1 MKAILSFVSIFQ
13 DSYHWGWKLIIGL
26 LGLVAGILLL
36 NHPWWGKLLLPAV
49 AVIVIAIMAIVM
61 GVVSLIQAVTGSGWA
76 DAILGLLA
84 IFLGFLLLSQPIGFT
99 LISQPL
105 IATVA
110 LPYLFGYLMV
120 GGGLLAILGSLAMF
134 IRGVTKKPVEAAV
147 EPAGEAV
154 RLEEAPIQIT
164 DTRPV
169 VTTAAVVGAAME
181 MGDEESVQP
190 EEILESPE
198 SPEQA
203 DIGWAL
209 EEESKEE
216 EKPSFEP
223 GPAILV
229 GAGALV
235 ADALQEDQEEPVAE
249 SVEEAVE
256 LQELVES
263 EGMSPE
269 ALVAAKLAADELGSD
284 EPAVVPV
291 AESLVDSVDEAVV
304 EAAIVEEITSDESE
318 TAEPVLPESEKGE
331 VLQEDGLQPGEIELA
346 DVQKRLLNH
355 DVEFM
360 EGIGP
365 VYAAKL
371 KAIGIA
377 TALDLLRQGATR
389 RGRMDIV
396 DKSGISQKLVIKWIN
411 QADMYRIKGIGS
423 EYAELL
429 EAAGVD
435 TVVELAARRPDN
447 LHPTL
452 QETNDLKKLTRQA
465 PSLNQVKDWIEQAKN
480 LPRVIRY

>member
-1 MKAILSFVSIFQ
+1 
-13 DSYHWGWKLIIGL
+13 
-26 LGLVAGILLL
+26 
-36 NHPWWGKLLLPAV
+36 
-49 AVIVIAIMAIVM
+49 MAIAM
-61 GVVSLIQAVTGSGWA
+61 GTLSLIQAVTGSGWA
-76 DAILGLLA
+76 DAILGLLS

-99 LISQPL
+99 LISQPM

-120 GGGLLAILGSLAMF
+120 GGGLLAILGSLALF
-134 IRGVTKKPVEAAV
+134 IRAARKPAEVVA
-147 EPAGEAV
+147 EPAAEPV
-154 RLEEAPIQIT
+154 RLEEAPIEIT

-169 VTTAAVVGAAME
+169 ETPVAVVAAME
-181 MGDEESVQP
+181 MGDEDAVQP
-190 EEILESPE
+190 EQAGELPE
-198 SPEQA
+198 TPEQE

-209 EEESKEE
+209 EEESKEDE
-216 EKPSFEP
+216 SSSGV

-235 ADALQEDQEEPVAE
+235 ADALHDDQEEQTAEVAGNE
-249 SVEEAVE
+249 IEP
-256 LQELVES
+256 QELVES
-263 EGMSPE
+263 EGPSAE
-269 ALVAAKLAADELGSD
+269 ALVAAKLAADEWGGAGEQPVD
-284 EPAVVPV
+284 ENVVDV
-291 AESLVDSVDEAVV
+291 VDEAAVAAVV
-304 EAAIVEEITSDESE
+304 VDESTSE
-318 TAEPVLPESEKGE
+318 ALESVEPVTLESQEE
-331 VLQEDGLQPGEIELA
+331 AVTEEAVLQPAEIELA

-355 DVEFM
+355 DVEYM

-365 VYAAKL
+365 VFAAKL

-389 RGRMDIV
+389 RGRTEIV
-396 DKSGISQKLVIKWIN
+396 EKSGITQKLVLKWIN

-435 TVVELAARRPDN
+435 TVVELAARRPEN

-452 QETNDLKKLTRQA
+452 LETNELKKLTRQA
-465 PSLNQVKDWIEQAKN
+465 PSLNQVKDWIEQASN